1 MNDNTYTLFYAA
13 IVCFICS
20 FMLSLFA
27 VGLQPA
33 QQKAA
38 KLDLYRNILSVFE
51 LKKKD
56 GSEMIDSEVEST
68 FQESIREIVIDRN
81 GKVFEGQSFSDVPQ
95 DQRCELL
102 YTKFPNNAD
111 DCKLSVYSKV
121 TDGKVSAY
129 AIPLEGKGLWST
141 LYGYLALENDGST
154 IMGITFYK
162 HAETPGLGAEISKK
176 WFSDNFKGKK
186 LLDKSGSL
194 ASVKVYKGKA
204 KDSGLPKDHVVDG
217 ISGATIT
224 ADGVTDLLKH
234 CATVFDPF
242 LSKIRKAGA

>member
-1 MNDNTYTLFYAA
+1 
-13 IVCFICS
+13 
-20 FMLSLFA
+20 
-27 VGLQPA
+27 
-33 QQKAA
+33 
-38 KLDLYRNILSVFE
+38 
-51 LKKKD
+51 
-56 GSEMIDSEVEST
+56 MIDSEVEST

-154 IMGITFYK
+154 IMGITFTSMLRHQAWELK
-162 HAETPGLGAEISKK
+162 FPRSGSRIISKVK
-176 WFSDNFKGKK
+176 NF
-186 LLDKSGSL
+186 LDKSGSL
-194 ASVKVYKGKA
+194 ASEVYKGKA

>member
-1 MNDNTYTLFYAA
+1 MSDNSYTLMYAA
-13 IVCFICS
+13 IVCFVCS

-38 KLDLYRNILSVFE
+38 KIDLYRNILSVFE
-51 LKKKD
+51 L
-56 GSEMIDSEVEST
+56 GGTEMADTEVETT
-68 FQESIREIVIDRN
+68 FQESIREIVIDTEGN
-81 GKVFEGQSFSDVPQ
+81 VFEGQAFSDVPEK
-95 DQRCELL
+95 QRCELL
-102 YTKFPNNAD
+102 YTKFPNNPE
-111 DCKLSVYSKV
+111 DCKLSVFSKV
-121 TDGKVSAY
+121 SDGEVAAY

-141 LYGYLALENDGST
+141 LYGYLALEKDGST

-162 HAETPGLGAEISKK
+162 HGETPGLGAEISQP
-176 WFSDNFKGKK
+176 WFANNFKGKK
-186 LLDKSGSL
+186 LLDETGAL
-194 ASVKVYKGKA
+194 TSVKVFKGKA
-204 KDSGLPKDHVVDG
+204 KDSSLPEDHVVDG

-234 CATVFDPF
+234 CAQVFDPF